1 MRGCGRKLG
10 ILEIGHNLQVKW
22 EGAEEEEDVS
32 SPEMR
37 VGYCGSVG
45 QRRGNEGLE
54 RGSQMWRNCEIVSE
68 GGRNQ
73 ISCILLPLDKLIKTL
88 PSGAEVV
95 K

>member
-1 MRGCGRKLG
+1 MKAWRGVHRCGG
-10 ILEIGHNLQVKW
+10 TVK
-22 EGAEEEEDVS
+22 
-32 SPEMR
+32 
-37 VGYCGSVG
+37 GSKG
-45 QRRGNEGLE
+45 
-54 RGSQMWRNCEIVSE
+54 RNCEIVSE